1 MHRKFLNQLF
11 CFSHLKV
18 VILPQ
23 DISKTYPRFSLNLFI
38 QKLHPFALQSY
49 QFLGLIKQ
57 LNISPTYSKTKQ
69 DIKNLRKVLVVTHIR
84 SNHANFQR
92 FWPIDKGAESFEIR
106 PPNIHSNFSVESKN
120 PLHNKICQS

>member
-23 DISKTYPRFSLNLFI
+23 DISKRYPRFSLNLLI
-38 QKLHPFALQSY
+38 QKLHPFAPQSY

-92 FWPIDKGAESFEIR
+92 CWPIGKGAESFKIR
-106 PPNIHSNFSVESKN
+106 PPTVHSNFTVD